1 MSEEPRSNE
10 SPELE
15 PVLDVQVQLD
25 LPAISDAT
33 LREGET
39 KSALN
44 TETCKVQVC
53 ICVHLI

>member
-44 TETCKVQVC
+44 TETCKVQVS
-53 ICVHLI
+53 I